1 MKKWKGIV
9 LAGGAGSRLHPITK
23 AVSKQLLPVYDK
35 PLIYYPLSVL
45 MLAEIREILIITTS
59 QEQHNFKNLLG
70 DGADFGINLQYAE
83 QEKPNGLAEAFL
95 IGEKFI
101 GNENVCLVLGDN
113 IFYGQGFKTFL
124 NTTKGRNNGA
134 TIFGYQVREPERFGV
149 VEFDDQNKAVSI
161 EEKPKRPKSN
171 FAVTGLYFY
180 DNKVIEIAKQ
190 VQPSK
195 RDELEI
201 TDIIQKYLEEDE
213 LYVEDFGRGFAW
225 LDTGTHESLMTA
237 GQFVQVIEARQG
249 LKIACLEELGYRNGW
264 ISREKLIEV
273 ALLGKTPYED
283 YLKQIAAKVKFLDC

>member
-9 LAGGAGSRLHPITK
+9 LAGGVGRRLHPITK

-45 MLAEIREILIITTS
+45 MLAEIRDVLIITTPEDQQS
-59 QEQHNFKNLLG
+59 FRKLLG
-70 DGADFGINLQYAE
+70 DGSNFGLHLQYSQQA
-83 QEKPNGLAEAFL
+83 KPNGLAEAFI
-95 IGEKFI
+95 IGEDFI
-101 GNENVCLVLGDN
+101 GNDNICLVLGDN
-113 IFYGQGFKTFL
+113 IFYGQGFKAFL
-124 NTTKGRNNGA
+124 NTAKGRDNGA

-161 EEKPKRPKSN
+161 EEKPKMPKSN

-195 RDELEI
+195 RGELEI
-201 TDIIQKYLEEDE
+201 TDIIQKYIEKDE
-213 LYVEDFGRGFAW
+213 IYVEDFGRGFAW
-225 LDTGTHESLMTA
+225 LDTGTNESLMSA
-237 GQFVQVIEARQG
+237 GQFVQVIEERQG

-264 ISREKLIEV
+264 ISKEKLIEI
-273 ALLGKTPYED
+273 ANILDNSPYGK
-283 YLKQIAAKVKFLDC
+283 YLKFVAA

>member
-1 MKKWKGIV
+1 MKKWKGII
-9 LAGGAGSRLHPITK
+9 LAGGAGTRLHPITK

-59 QEQHNFKNLLG
+59 QDQHNFKNLLG

-101 GNENVCLVLGDN
+101 GNDNICLVLGDN
-113 IFYGQGFKTFL
+113 IFYGQGFKAFL
-124 NTTKGRNNGA
+124 NTAKGRDNGA
-134 TIFGYQVREPERFGV
+134 TIFGYQVTEPERFGV

-161 EEKPKRPKSN
+161 EEKPKMPKSN

-195 RDELEI
+195 RGELEI
-201 TDIIQKYLEEDE
+201 TDIIQKYIEKDE

-225 LDTGTHESLMTA
+225 LDTGTHDSLMSA
-237 GQFVQVIEARQG
+237 SHFVQVIEQRQG
-249 LKIACLEELGYRNGW
+249 FKIACLEELGYRNGW
-264 ISREKLIEV
+264 ITKEKLMKIV
-273 ALLGKTPYED
+273 VSLGNTPYGN
-283 YLKQIAAKVKFLDC
+283 YVKMIAEQ

>member
-101 GNENVCLVLGDN
+101 GNGNVCLVLGDN

-124 NTTKGRNNGA
+124 NTAKERDNGA
-134 TIFGYQVREPERFGV
+134 TIFGYQVSDPERFGV

-161 EEKPKRPKSN
+161 EEKPAKPRSN
-171 FAVTGLYFY
+171 FAVTGLYFF
-180 DNKVIEIAKQ
+180 DNKVIEFAKN
-190 VQPSK
+190 VKPSK
-195 RDELEI
+195 RGELEI
-201 TDIIQKYLEEDE
+201 TDVIQQYFEKGE
-213 LYVEDFGRGFAW
+213 LFAEDFGRGFAW
-225 LDTGTHESLMTA
+225 LDTGTHKSLMAA
-237 GQFVQVIEARQG
+237 GQFVQVIEERQG
-249 LKIACLEELGYRNGW
+249 LKIACLEELGYKNGW
-264 ISREKLIEV
+264 ITKEKLMKIV
-273 ALLGKTPYED
+273 FSLGNTTYGNYVKM
-283 YLKQIAAKVKFLDC
+283 IAEQ

>member
-9 LAGGAGSRLHPITK
+9 LAGGAGTRLHPITK

-59 QEQHNFKNLLG
+59 QDQHNFKNLLG
-70 DGADFGINLQYAE
+70 DGADFGINLQFAE
-83 QEKPNGLAEAFL
+83 QARPNGLAEAFL

-113 IFYGQGFKTFL
+113 IFYGQGFKAFL
-124 NTTKGRNNGA
+124 NTAKGRDNGA
-134 TIFGYQVREPERFGV
+134 TIFGYQVTEPEHFGV

-161 EEKPKRPKSN
+161 EEKPKMPKSN

-195 RDELEI
+195 RGELEI
-201 TDIIQKYLEEDE
+201 TDIIQKYIEKDE

-225 LDTGTHESLMTA
+225 LDTGTHDSLMSA
-237 GQFVQVIEARQG
+237 SHFVQVIEQRQG
-249 LKIACLEELGYRNGW
+249 FKIACLEELGYRNGW
-264 ISREKLIEV
+264 TTKTKLMEIAV
-273 ALLGKTPYED
+273 SLGETPYGN
-283 YLKQIAAKVKFLDC
+283 YVKMIAEQ

>member
-9 LAGGAGSRLHPITK
+9 LAGGAGTRLHPITK

-59 QEQHNFKNLLG
+59 QDQHNFKNLLG

-124 NTTKGRNNGA
+124 NTAKERVNGA
-134 TIFGYQVREPERFGV
+134 TIFGYQVTEPERFGV

-273 ALLGKTPYED
+273 ASLSKTPYED
-283 YLKQIAAKVKFLDC
+283 YLKLIADYL

>member
-1 MKKWKGIV
+1 
-9 LAGGAGSRLHPITK
+9 
-23 AVSKQLLPVYDK
+23 
-35 PLIYYPLSVL
+35 
-45 MLAEIREILIITTS
+45 MLGEIREILIITTS
-59 QEQHNFKNLLG
+59 QDQHNFKNLLG

-83 QEKPNGLAEAFL
+83 QARPNGLAEAFL

-124 NTTKGRNNGA
+124 NSAKERDNGA
-134 TIFGYQVREPERFGV
+134 TIFGYQVTEPERFGV

-171 FAVTGLYFY
+171 SAVTDLYFY

-195 RDELEI
+195 RGELEI
-201 TDIIQKYLEEDE
+201 TDIIQKYIEQDE

-225 LDTGTHESLMTA
+225 LDTGTHDSLMSA
-237 GQFVQVIEARQG
+237 SHFVQVIEQRQG
-249 LKIACLEELGYRNGW
+249 FKIACLEQLGYRNGW
-264 ISREKLIEV
+264 ISKEKLMEIGV
-273 ALLGKTPYED
+273 ILDNTPYGK
-283 YLKQIAAKVKFLDC
+283 YLNLVAG

>member
-9 LAGGAGSRLHPITK
+9 LAGGAGTRLHPITK
-23 AVSKQLLPVYDK
+23 AISKQLLPVYDK

-59 QEQHNFKNLLG
+59 QDQHNFKNLLG

-124 NTTKGRNNGA
+124 NTAKERDNGA
-134 TIFGYQVREPERFGV
+134 TIFGYQVTEPERFGV

-161 EEKPKRPKSN
+161 EEKPKTPKSN

-195 RDELEI
+195 RGELEI
-201 TDIIQKYLEEDE
+201 TDIIQNILKRTNFMLKTLDE
-213 LYVEDFGRGFAW
+213 VL
-225 LDTGTHESLMTA
+225 L
-237 GQFVQVIEARQG
+237 
-249 LKIACLEELGYRNGW
+249 GW
-264 ISREKLIEV
+264 IPGPKIV
-273 ALLGKTPYED
+273 
-283 YLKQIAAKVKFLDC
+283 

>member
-9 LAGGAGSRLHPITK
+9 LAGGTGTRLHPITK

-35 PLIYYPLSVL
+35 PLIYYPLSAL

-59 QEQHNFKNLLG
+59 QDQHNFKNLLG
-70 DGADFGINLQYAE
+70 DGTDFGINLQYAE
-83 QEKPNGLAEAFL
+83 QARPNGLAEAFL

-113 IFYGQGFKTFL
+113 IFYGQGFKTLL
-124 NTTKGRNNGA
+124 NTAKERDNGA
-134 TIFGYQVREPERFGV
+134 TIFGYQVSEPERFGV
-149 VEFDDQNKAVSI
+149 VEFDDQNKVVSI
-161 EEKPKRPKSN
+161 EEKPKIPKSN
-171 FAVTGLYFY
+171 LAVTGLYFY

-195 RDELEI
+195 RGELEI
-201 TDIIQKYLEEDE
+201 TDIIQKYIETDE

-225 LDTGTHESLMTA
+225 LDTGTHDSLMAA
-237 GQFVQVIEARQG
+237 GQFVQVIEERQG

-264 ISREKLIEV
+264 ITKEKLMKIV
-273 ALLGKTPYED
+273 VSLGNTPYGN
-283 YLKQIAAKVKFLDC
+283 YVKMIAEQ